1 MGQGLCLE
9 LLCLDKPTHVK
20 HAEAQST
27 ALVKR
32 TTDELALVPVAGG
45 ATHTGLGAGIET
57 DVLTEL
63 NATTNRSAKVKLL
76 ATKISEA
83 VKNREIVRINWY
95 VIQLRQINV
104 LEEPGIAEP
113 LRVTEV
119 LIDAAYNMTT
129 FAGYPLTAC
138 ALAES
143 ATLFAVSFFVRSHA
157 IKTQT
162 IAIENATKMKQMLHG
177 LKMLAISKENAELVL
192 YCDAIAAILDVTPTV
207 GGVRPEEGLLG
218 AQTKTQQKWLP
229 VARALINGNLVTA
242 TNAVVDNLL
251 EEGRLKVIKQRFK
264 ERANVD
270 AAFPVA
276 LALVASRM
284 AFLHLQP
291 EEAKARDRKLDVAAK
306 YAQHLSASVDN
317 LTELLRVSL
326 GAAQHETAIFGRL
339 GMWHVSAAAC
349 AMALSA
355 VIAFGCTSDEAS
367 RWLTKGD
374 ARVTMEEVVDDLTID
389 SPAAASNSTTV
400 PGGSPRKH
408 DAADEDAEPNTLLQC
423 FSALATFA
431 PIGSPVAWV
440 LRQCAV
446 LGLQDIRRQHP
457 GHSAWINDL
466 FERVRTVDTHSGG
479 HVRWAL
485 DEVGQRYTATR
496 MTYWGQ
502 DWASMAARDEQK
514 RLVAPFRDVRRRV
527 LDRLAPEDA
536 TDTTK
541 VSLGSGKHLRSA
553 GHAIV
558 SMLETSRYLAIM
570 DEPVGPATGT
580 PAPTAFETPASPSPS
595 PNDFATPVE
604 AVPADSNGNRRPS
617 VSKQRKS
624 RKPVSPPPNSPGNL
638 LSASECYSELAVDPS
653 HGHGASMVMVRGS
666 RKSGKTTAAMV
677 LERYVWKRYD
687 ATEMRGTF
695 IPIHMKLST
704 LTPNVYDAVT
714 DLTRKI
720 HIGFTPELVKSLVP
734 PESWF
739 VPLFIIDDDV
749 PDRPAA
755 LDLVLQH
762 SCFEAFDSCRIICF
776 SEAPRENLLA
786 NDRVVTCALEAYKAA
801 ELVWPLEDGAVYT
814 IAPAHRRDLR
824 LMVDERPDAGRST
837 IVLAAEAKDGEAA
850 RDQRFLCHHT
860 STGYTFDLVG
870 CEKGKVVAA
879 PDRCGPVSVLSSE
892 AAKSKKR
899 QQDFRNESAVSMA
912 HTHYFLEKHPTCTGA
927 YVVRVGRT
935 EDKLVW
941 DVTGS
946 GGEGAPLLAND
957 VDFDLNQAF
966 FFDRAAASGT
976 VALCTSSSIDRRPG

>member
-1 MGQGLCLE
+1 MAVYLIQLSTSAGVGCRRPQPSMGQKLTLGLCRDE
-9 LLCLDKPTHVK
+9 DTEVGRAK
-20 HAEAQST
+20 EQST
-27 ALVKR
+27 AVVKR

-218 AQTKTQQKWLP
+218 PQTKMQQKWLP

-251 EEGRLKVIKQRFK
+251 EEGRLKVVKQRFK

-291 EEAKARDRKLDVAAK
+291 EEAKARDKKLDVAAK

-374 ARVTMEEVVDDLTID
+374 ARATMEEVVDDL
-389 SPAAASNSTTV
+389 V
-400 PGGSPRKH
+400 PGGSPRKN
-408 DAADEDAEPNTLLQC
+408 DSADEDAEPNTLLQC

-466 FERVRTVDTHSGG
+466 FERVRAVDTHSGD

-536 TDTTK
+536 TDATK

-553 GHAIV
+553 GHAIM
-558 SMLETSRYLAIM
+558 SMLETSRYLATLDKEM
-570 DEPVGPATGT
+570 PAANPRNNT
-580 PAPTAFETPASPSPS
+580 TARKA
-595 PNDFATPVE
+595 ATP
-604 AVPADSNGNRRPS
+604 
-617 VSKQRKS
+617 
-624 RKPVSPPPNSPGNL
+624 PGTL
-638 LSASECYSELAVDPS
+638 VVSASECYSELDVDPS

-749 PDRPAA
+749 LDRPAA

-837 IVLAAEAKDGEAA
+837 IVLAVEAKDGEAA
-850 RDQRFLCHHT
+850 RDQQFLCHHT

-899 QQDFRNESAVSMA
+899 QHDFRNESAVSMA
-912 HTHYFLEKHPTCTGA
+912 HTHYFLEKHPTCNGA

-966 FFDRAAASGT
+966 FFERTNADFE
-976 VALCTSSSIDRRPG
+976 CHW